1 MRATLSMHVPQDI
14 TKLPN
19 INKKFLFS
27 FFSCIIAGKESENK
41 MVGKI
46 ILASSSPRRA
56 DILKKH
62 NIGFEII
69 PSPYVEDHSRTDF
82 SYDFIENL
90 AYNKAKAVV
99 PLVNEP
105 ALIIGADT
113 IVVLDGKIL
122 GKPNGYDGAFEMLK
136 NLSGKTH
143 HVVTAIAI
151 INSTTGDY
159 KIKSTTSEVAF
170 ENLTDEQIKYYID
183 NFKPFDKAGSYGIQE
198 MPDGYIKSFTGDLE
212 NIIGISSKT
221 LLEMLGKG
229 NTL

>member
-1 MRATLSMHVPQDI
+1 MQLMQEPQDT
-14 TKLPN
+14 TKLPS
-19 INKKFLFS
+19 INKKFLFL
-27 FFSCIIAGKESENK
+27 FFSCIITGKESENK

-69 PSPYVEDHSRTDF
+69 PSPYVEDHSTTDF
-82 SYDFIENL
+82 SYAFIENL

-99 PLVNEP
+99 PLVKEP
-105 ALIIGADT
+105 STIIAADT

-122 GKPNGYDGAFEMLK
+122 GKPDDYDGAFNMLK
-136 NLSGKTH
+136 SLSGKIH
-143 HVVTAIAI
+143 HVVTAIVVMDSDTQ
-151 INSTTGDY
+151 NY
-159 KIKSTTSEVAF
+159 KKQSTTSEVTF
-170 ENLTDEQIKYYID
+170 ENLTDKQIKFYID

-198 MPDGYIKSFTGDLE
+198 MPKGYIKSYTGDLE

-221 LLEMLGKG
+221 LLKMLC
-229 NTL
+229 

>member
-1 MRATLSMHVPQDI
+1 MQLMREPQDT
-14 TKLPN
+14 TKLPS
-19 INKKFLFS
+19 INKKFLFL

-62 NIGFEII
+62 NIEFKII
-69 PSPYVEDHSRTDF
+69 PSPYVEDHSTTDF

-99 PLVNEP
+99 PLVKEP
-105 ALIIGADT
+105 STIIAADT

-122 GKPNGYDGAFEMLK
+122 GKPDGYDGAFEMLK

-143 HVVTAIAI
+143 LVVTAIVVMDSDTQ
-151 INSTTGDY
+151 NY
-159 KIKSTTSEVAF
+159 KKQSTTSEVTF

-198 MPDGYIKSFTGDLE
+198 MPKGYIKSYTGDLE

-221 LLEMLGKG
+221 LLEMLS
-229 NTL
+229 L

>member
-1 MRATLSMHVPQDI
+1 MQLMREPQDT
-14 TKLPN
+14 TKLPS
-19 INKKFLFS
+19 INKKFLFL

-62 NIGFEII
+62 NIEFKII
-69 PSPYVEDHSRTDF
+69 PSPYVEDHSTTDF
-82 SYDFIENL
+82 SYAFIENL

-99 PLVNEP
+99 PLVKEP
-105 ALIIGADT
+105 STIIAADT

-122 GKPNGYDGAFEMLK
+122 GKPDGYDGAFDMLK
-136 NLSGKTH
+136 SLSGKTH
-143 HVVTAIAI
+143 HVVSAIVVMDSDTQ
-151 INSTTGDY
+151 NY
-159 KIKSTTSEVAF
+159 KKQSTTSEVTF

-198 MPDGYIKSFTGDLE
+198 MPKGYIKSYTGDLE

-221 LLEMLGKG
+221 LLEMLS
-229 NTL
+229 L

>member
-143 HVVTAIAI
+143 HVITAIAI

-221 LLEMLGKG
+221 LLEMIGEG

>member
-56 DILKKH
+56 DILRKH

-122 GKPNGYDGAFEMLK
+122 GKPNVYDVAFEMLK

-221 LLEMLGKG
+221 LFEMIGEG

>member
-1 MRATLSMHVPQDI
+1 MREPQDT
-14 TKLPN
+14 TKLPS
-19 INKKFLFS
+19 INKKFLFL

-62 NIGFEII
+62 NIEFKII
-69 PSPYVEDHSRTDF
+69 PSPYVEDHSTTDF

-99 PLVNEP
+99 PLVNEQS
-105 ALIIGADT
+105 LIVGADT

-122 GKPNGYDGAFEMLK
+122 GKPDGYDGAFEMLK

-143 HVVTAIAI
+143 HVVTAIVVI
-151 INSTTGDY
+151 DSDTQNY
-159 KIKSTTSEVAF
+159 KKQSTTSEVTF

-198 MPDGYIKSFTGDLE
+198 MPKGYIKSYTGDLE

-221 LLEMLGKG
+221 LLEMIS
-229 NTL
+229 

>member
-1 MRATLSMHVPQDI
+1 MREPQDT
-14 TKLPN
+14 TKLPS
-19 INKKFLFS
+19 INKKFLFL

-62 NIGFEII
+62 NIEFKII
-69 PSPYVEDHSRTDF
+69 PSPYVEDHSTTDF

-99 PLVNEP
+99 PLVNEQS
-105 ALIIGADT
+105 LIVGADT

-136 NLSGKTH
+136 SLSGKTH
-143 HVVTAIAI
+143 HVVTAIVVI
-151 INSTTGDY
+151 DSDTQNY
-159 KIKSTTSEVAF
+159 KKQSTTSEVTF
-170 ENLTDEQIKYYID
+170 ENLTNEQIKYYID

-198 MPDGYIKSFTGDLE
+198 MPKGYIKSYTGDLE

-221 LLEMLGKG
+221 LLEMLS
-229 NTL
+229 L

>member
-1 MRATLSMHVPQDI
+1 MQLMREPQDTI
-14 TKLPN
+14 KLPS
-19 INKKFLFS
+19 INKKFLFLC
-27 FFSCIIAGKESENK
+27 FSCIIAGKESENK

-62 NIGFEII
+62 NIEFKII
-69 PSPYVEDHSRTDF
+69 PSPYVEDHSTTDF
-82 SYDFIENL
+82 SYAFIENL

-99 PLVNEP
+99 PLVKEP
-105 ALIIGADT
+105 STIIAADT

-122 GKPNGYDGAFEMLK
+122 GKPNGYDGAFDMLK
-136 NLSGKTH
+136 SLSGKTH
-143 HVVTAIAI
+143 HVVSAIVVMDSDTQ
-151 INSTTGDY
+151 NY
-159 KIKSTTSEVAF
+159 KKQSTTSEVTF

-198 MPDGYIKSFTGDLE
+198 MPKGYIKSYTGDLE

-221 LLEMLGKG
+221 LLEMLS
-229 NTL
+229 L

>member
-1 MRATLSMHVPQDI
+1 MQLMREPQDT
-14 TKLPN
+14 TKLPS
-19 INKKFLFS
+19 INKKFLFL

-62 NIGFEII
+62 NIEFKII

-99 PLVNEP
+99 PLVNEQS
-105 ALIIGADT
+105 LIVGADT

-136 NLSGKTH
+136 SLSGKTH
-143 HVVTAIAI
+143 HVVTAIVVMDSDTQ
-151 INSTTGDY
+151 NY
-159 KIKSTTSEVAF
+159 KKQSTTSEVTF

-198 MPDGYIKSFTGDLE
+198 MPKGYIKSYTGDLE

-221 LLEMLGKG
+221 LLEMIS
-229 NTL
+229 

>member
-1 MRATLSMHVPQDI
+1 MQLMREPQDT
-14 TKLPN
+14 TKLPS
-19 INKKFLFS
+19 INKKFLFL

-62 NIGFEII
+62 NIEFKII
-69 PSPYVEDHSRTDF
+69 PSPYVEDHSTTDF

-99 PLVNEP
+99 PLVNEQS
-105 ALIIGADT
+105 LIVGADT

-122 GKPNGYDGAFEMLK
+122 GKPDGYDGAFEMLK

-143 HVVTAIAI
+143 HVVTAIVVMDSDTQ
-151 INSTTGDY
+151 NY
-159 KIKSTTSEVAF
+159 KKQSTTSEVTF

-198 MPDGYIKSFTGDLE
+198 MPKGYIKSYTGDLE

-221 LLEMLGKG
+221 LLEMLS
-229 NTL
+229 L

>member
-1 MRATLSMHVPQDI
+1 MREPQDT
-14 TKLPN
+14 TKLPS
-19 INKKFLFS
+19 INKKFLFL

-62 NIGFEII
+62 NIEFKII

-99 PLVNEP
+99 PLVNEQS
-105 ALIIGADT
+105 LIVGADT

-122 GKPNGYDGAFEMLK
+122 GKPDGYDAAFEMLK

-143 HVVTAIAI
+143 HVVTAIVVMDSDTQ
-151 INSTTGDY
+151 NY
-159 KIKSTTSEVAF
+159 KKQSTTSEVTF

-198 MPDGYIKSFTGDLE
+198 MPKGYIKSYTGDLE

-221 LLEMLGKG
+221 LLEMIS
-229 NTL
+229 